1 MYASSF
7 NREDAA
13 PMTNILNTV
22 AKQVSKFIPSNMTQ
36 YLVLQVARRL
46 SDEMALRHYLVLFEH
61 HSEDI
66 LLQVF
71 RKCSAEQ
78 NLTGTYFMRSFRE
91 LTLQET

>member
-1 MYASSF
+1 
-7 NREDAA
+7 
-13 PMTNILNTV
+13 MTNILKTV
-22 AKQVSKFIPSNMTQ
+22 ARQVGKFVPSNPTQ
-36 YLVLQVARRL
+36 YLVLHVARRL

-61 HSEDI
+61 HPEDL

-78 NLTGTYFMRSFRE
+78 KLTGADFMRNFRE